1 MLESLA
7 TFFLLEYIMTR
18 PWGSHKTQIIIQK
31 KKKVLVVLRSLD
43 LHLCL
48 KSLLL
53 LCRAKRGGHP
63 PNHEYAGKELKCWG
77 MPLCRWGDIWCSMG
91 SVKKYGELL
100 CSLINNIP
108 KWLSRKASFNN
119 DLGIADHVLWHIIS
133 GSWDSSRE
141 RQFSKGKTRFR
152 YEQVYIETIELRCV
166 F

>member
-1 MLESLA
+1 
-7 TFFLLEYIMTR
+7 
-18 PWGSHKTQIIIQK
+18 
-31 KKKVLVVLRSLD
+31 
-43 LHLCL
+43 
-48 KSLLL
+48 
-53 LCRAKRGGHP
+53 
-63 PNHEYAGKELKCWG
+63 
-77 MPLCRWGDIWCSMG
+77 MG

-119 DLGIADHVLWHIIS
+119 DLGIADHVLWHIIG